1 MYNYKIFTHFSS
13 ECEKILKD
21 LETSSTLNF
30 FQNPEYL
37 KQLIKNSTN
46 EIKLVVIF
54 KEKLI
59 VAVLPLEIKKFLI
72 FKVLQWLGTNY
83 ADYCNP
89 ILSKNFNTFLNKNE
103 FFKLWE
109 RILKEIGKFDLIFFN
124 NQLAEIETTF
134 NPFVNYF
141 SKMSPSKVYCIDLPK
156 SFENYLERIKRK
168 DKKHYYELHRTLIKN
183 KKLNEISS
191 VSFTVQDSLKDNMN
205 IKEIIEFKKDHLLK
219 KKNKK

>member
-59 VAVLPLEIKKFLI
+59 TILFLFWLVSVVSSFFSKDILFSLKSSLFYLRIIIFILVINIIFKIKEKDLSKIFNLLSLI
-72 FKVLQWLGTNY
+72 FIFLFIDSTFQKLFGYNLIGIALVHPVRVSSFFGDELILGSY
-83 ADYCNP
+83 LVKLYP
-89 ILSKNFNTFLNKNE
+89 ILIAFLE
-103 FFKLWE
+103 
-109 RILKEIGKFDLIFFN
+109 
-124 NQLAEIETTF
+124 
-134 NPFVNYF
+134 
-141 SKMSPSKVYCIDLPK
+141 S
-156 SFENYLERIKRK
+156 
-168 DKKHYYELHRTLIKN
+168 
-183 KKLNEISS
+183 
-191 VSFTVQDSLKDNMN
+191 
-205 IKEIIEFKKDHLLK
+205 
-219 KKNKK
+219 